1 MASQPMN
8 ANQQQLAYNQAEA
21 AQEKSRLLTGFGS
34 LNSEQQIAHA
44 RNKAR
49 IEETREARRVAFAES
64 ERQRFNAPNPF
75 QPQESSLGP
84 MIPKNTTRAKGD
96 ATGMVGDNMIAD
108 SGNIFNT
115 GSSIAASNMFG
126 NEATGSFDRTMPP
139 AIQELTPDETG
150 MNSLYN
156 KTI

>member
-1 MASQPMN
+1 MTIQPMN
-8 ANQQQLAYNQAEA
+8 ANQLQVSYNDQLNDYNKNLFGDSVKFAALQNTKKSIAEVR
-21 AQEKSRLLTGFGS
+21 EK
-34 LNSEQQIAHA
+34 
-44 RNKAR
+44 
-49 IEETREARRVAFAES
+49 REASFAKS
-64 ERQRFNAPNPF
+64 ENERWNAENPF

-96 ATGMVGDNMIAD
+96 ATGMVGNNIIAD

-126 NEATGSFDRTMPP
+126 NETTGSFDRTMPP
-139 AIQELTPDETG
+139 AIQELNPDETG

>member
-8 ANQQQLAYNQAEA
+8 ANQQQLAYNQAET
-21 AQEKSRLLTGFGS
+21 AQERSRLLTGFGS

-44 RNKAR
+44 RNKTR
-49 IEETREARRVAFAES
+49 IEETREKRRIAFAES
-64 ERQRFNAPNPF
+64 ERERFNAPNPF

-84 MIPKNTTRAKGD
+84 TVSKDIRKPKGD
-96 ATGMVGDNMIAD
+96 ATGMLGDNIVD
-108 SGNIFNT
+108 GSIFNT

-126 NEATGSFDRTMPP
+126 NETTGSFDRTMPP
-139 AIQELTPDETG
+139 AIQELNPYETG

>member
-8 ANQQQLAYNQAEA
+8 ANQQQLAYNQEVA
-21 AQEKSRLLTGFGS
+21 TGFGS
-34 LNSEQQIAHA
+34 LNSEDQIARA
-44 RNKAR
+44 KRKEQ
-49 IEETREARRVAFAES
+49 IGITREARRVAFAES

-75 QPQESSLGP
+75 QPKESSLGP
-84 MIPKNTTRAKGD
+84 MIPKNTAPVKGD
-96 ATGMVGDNMIAD
+96 ASGMVGDNMIAD

-115 GSSIAASNMFG
+115 SSSIAASNMFG
-126 NEATGSFDRTMPP
+126 NETTGSFDRTMPP
-139 AIQELTPDETG
+139 AIQELNPDQTG